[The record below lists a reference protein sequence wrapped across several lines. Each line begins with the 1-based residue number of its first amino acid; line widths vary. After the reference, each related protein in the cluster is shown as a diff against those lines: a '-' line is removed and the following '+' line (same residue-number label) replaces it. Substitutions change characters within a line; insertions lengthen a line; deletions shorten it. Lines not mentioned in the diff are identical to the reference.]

1 MVPQEVLAC
10 CRRALKLTAA
20 QLPVLLAGRT
30 LSVTL
35 AILPLLGA
43 DKPFFWAAVLIIFK
57 GLLGRGRESGG
68 GCLL

>member
-20 QLPVLLAGRT
+20 QLPVLLARRT

-43 DKPFFWAAVLIIFK
+43 DKPSFWAAVLIIFK